1 MDENCVGAIVVD
13 QAVNL
18 HKAMGPGLLEAVYE
32 VVLAKQLEK
41 AGLSVRRQ
49 VAAPIVFEGLK
60 LSQGFR
66 ADIIVNDLVILELK
80 SVEKVL
86 PVRKKQLLTYQLL
99 AYLKLTQL
107 KLGYLLNFGDELM
120 KKGITRIING
130 QL

>member
-49 VAAPIVFEGLK
+49 VAVPIVFEGLK

-66 ADIIVNDLVILELK
+66 ADIIVNDLVILEPK

>member
-1 MDENCVGAIVVD
+1 MDENCIGAIVVD
-13 QAVNL
+13 QAVKL

-32 VVLAKQLEK
+32 VVLAIQLEK

-86 PVRKKQLLTYQLL
+86 PVHKKQLLT
-99 AYLKLTQL
+99 YLKLTQL